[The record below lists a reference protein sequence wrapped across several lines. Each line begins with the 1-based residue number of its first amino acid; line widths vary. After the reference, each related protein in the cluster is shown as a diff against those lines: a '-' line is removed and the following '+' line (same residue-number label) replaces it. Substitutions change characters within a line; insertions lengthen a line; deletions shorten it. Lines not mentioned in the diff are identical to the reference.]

1 MAADLLVVPTV
12 TFRLLFVLAHDH
24 RRLVHVAVPG
34 WVRGFRARC
43 GVVHLENAIVE
54 TDAPYIYRAIAI
66 RSFAEVATAI
76 TATTRRRPRRDFS
89 RFT

>member
-54 TDAPYIYRAIAI
+54 TDAPLYLSRDRDSVFC
-66 RSFAEVATAI
+66 RSGD
-76 TATTRRRPRRDFS
+76 RHHGDD
-89 RFT
+89 